1 MNEMTVHIW
10 AEHTALFGR
19 TVAVQNLDQYDG
31 DPADC
36 GDWVQ
41 YTGTAAEFDAQA
53 RDLDTHTP
61 DNHASTYRSRTA
73 AVLRDFACDWA
84 YIHRHCL
91 EPGCDGR
98 EHVCRECG
106 RCGVH
111 CACDA
116 ETDQEE

>member
-41 YTGTAAEFDAQA
+41 YTGTAAEFDAQHLPKPYRCRAA
-53 RDLDTHTP
+53 R
-61 DNHASTYRSRTA
+61 
-73 AVLRDFACDWA
+73 LRL
-84 YIHRHCL
+84 RL
-91 EPGCDGR
+91 
-98 EHVCRECG
+98 
-106 RCGVH
+106 GVH
-111 CACDA
+111 PSALPG
-116 ETDQEE
+116 TRLRRPGTRLSRVRTVRRPLHL